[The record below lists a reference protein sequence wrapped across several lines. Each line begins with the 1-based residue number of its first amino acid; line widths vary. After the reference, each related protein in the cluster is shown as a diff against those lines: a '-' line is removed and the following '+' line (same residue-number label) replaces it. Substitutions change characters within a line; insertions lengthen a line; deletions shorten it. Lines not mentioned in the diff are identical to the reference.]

1 MAPDQDRLTGPALNT
16 AAASDSAAHSARL
29 GLVLGSVAVL
39 FWSFGSSLIFLGAR
53 QAGTWPF
60 VAIAALVGG
69 GFQLLGWRL
78 YRGGLRSAVWLPWR
92 LWAVSLPCFVLY
104 GLVWPWALVSS
115 SAKQVFGVSL
125 INYLW
130 PVLTVL
136 FSAWWVPGAR
146 LKTRTV
152 LATFLALAGLVCAN
166 LQHIR
171 DLLAAGDSAG
181 VSPVRRFLPYGLALV
196 AAVTWAV
203 YSTLLARWRDWARN
217 YVTSPVGFLL
227 TGSIAC
233 VITAFT
239 GSMPAKLSA
248 PGTLLII
255 CYGAGPLAVG
265 YLLWEI
271 ALSKARVHTLSLLA
285 AATPVL
291 STFLLCLFLR
301 TLPGPELIIAALLV
315 GGAVLLS
322 ARE

>member
-203 YSTLLARWRDWARN
+203 YSTLLAR
-217 YVTSPVGFLL
+217 
-227 TGSIAC
+227 
-233 VITAFT
+233 
-239 GSMPAKLSA
+239 
-248 PGTLLII
+248 
-255 CYGAGPLAVG
+255 
-265 YLLWEI
+265 
-271 ALSKARVHTLSLLA
+271 
-285 AATPVL
+285 
-291 STFLLCLFLR
+291 
-301 TLPGPELIIAALLV
+301 
-315 GGAVLLS
+315 
-322 ARE
+322 

>member
-196 AAVTWAV
+196 AAVTWAI

-227 TGSIAC
+227 TGTIAC
-233 VITAFT
+233 AVTAFT

-248 PGTLLII
+248 SGTLLII

-315 GGAVLLS
+315 GGGVLLS

>member
-1 MAPDQDRLTGPALNT
+1 MPPNQARLTESALGT
-16 AAASDSAAHSARL
+16 AAAPASATRSARL
-29 GLVLGSVAVL
+29 GLVLGGVAVL

-69 GFQLLGWRL
+69 GSQLIGWRL

-146 LKTRTV
+146 LTTRTV
-152 LATFLALAGLVCAN
+152 LAMFLALAGLVCAN
-166 LQHIR
+166 LQHMR

-196 AAVTWAV
+196 AAVTWAI

-227 TGSIAC
+227 TGTIAC
-233 VITAFT
+233 AVIAFT

-248 PGTLLII
+248 SGTLMII

-265 YLLWEI
+265 YLLWEV

-315 GGAVLLS
+315 GGGVLLS
-322 ARE
+322 AR

>member
-1 MAPDQDRLTGPALNT
+1 MAPDQSRLTEPALGT
-16 AAASDSAAHSARL
+16 AAASASATRSARL
-29 GLVLGSVAVL
+29 GLVLGGIAVL

-69 GFQLLGWRL
+69 GSQLIGWRL
-78 YRGGLRSAVWLPWR
+78 YRGGIRSAVWLPWR

-115 SAKQVFGVSL
+115 SATQVFGVSL

-136 FSAWWVPGAR
+136 FSAWWVPRAR
-146 LKTRTV
+146 LTTRTV

-196 AAVTWAV
+196 AAVTWAI

-217 YVTSPVGFLL
+217 YVTSPLGFLL
-227 TGSIAC
+227 TGTIAC
-233 VITAFT
+233 AITAFS
-239 GSMPAKLSA
+239 GSMPANLNSS
-248 PGTLLII
+248 GTLMII

-301 TLPGPELIIAALLV
+301 TLPGPELIVAALLV
-315 GGAVLLS
+315 GGGVLLS
-322 ARE
+322 AR

>member
-1 MAPDQDRLTGPALNT
+1 MAPGQPRLTEPALST
-16 AAASDSAAHSARL
+16 AAASASAARSARL

-69 GFQLLGWRL
+69 GSQLIGWRL
-78 YRGGLRSAVWLPWR
+78 YRGGLRSAVCLPWR

-136 FSAWWVPGAR
+136 FSAWWVPRAR
-146 LKTRTV
+146 LTSRTV

-171 DLLAAGDSAG
+171 DLLAVGDSAG

-227 TGSIAC
+227 TGTIAC
-233 VITAFT
+233 AITAFT

-315 GGAVLLS
+315 GGGVLLS

>member
-1 MAPDQDRLTGPALNT
+1 M
-16 AAASDSAAHSARL
+16 
-29 GLVLGSVAVL
+29 
-39 FWSFGSSLIFLGAR
+39 
-53 QAGTWPF
+53 
-60 VAIAALVGG
+60 AALVGG
-69 GFQLLGWRL
+69 GSQLIGWRL
-78 YRGGLRSAVWLPWR
+78 YRGSFRSAVWLPWR

-130 PVLTVL
+130 PVLTVV
-136 FSAWWVPGAR
+136 FSAWWVPKAR
-146 LKTRTV
+146 LTTRTV
-152 LATFLALAGLVCAN
+152 LATLLALTGLVCAN

-181 VSPVRRFLPYGLALV
+181 VSPVRKFLPYGLALV
-196 AAVTWAV
+196 AAVTWAI
-203 YSTLLARWRDWARN
+203 YSTLLVRWRDWARN

-227 TGSIAC
+227 IGTIAC
-233 VITAFT
+233 AVTAIT

-271 ALSKARVHTLSLLA
+271 ALSKARVHTLSMLA

-291 STFLLCLFLR
+291 STFLLCFFLR
-301 TLPGPELIIAALLV
+301 NLPGPELIVAALLV
-315 GGAVLLS
+315 GGGVLLS
-322 ARE
+322 AWE

>member
-78 YRGGLRSAVWLPWR
+78 HRGGLRSAVWLPWR

-181 VSPVRRFLPYGLALV
+181 VSPARRFLPYGLALL

-217 YVTSPVGFLL
+217 YVTSPLGFLL
-227 TGSIAC
+227 TGTIAC

-271 ALSKARVHTLSLLA
+271 ALAKARVHTLSLLA

-291 STFLLCLFLR
+291 STFILCLFLR

-315 GGAVLLS
+315 GGGVMLS
-322 ARE
+322 ARA

>member
-1 MAPDQDRLTGPALNT
+1 MAPDQPQLTKPALGTT
-16 AAASDSAAHSARL
+16 AASASAPRSARL
-29 GLVLGSVAVL
+29 GLVLGGVAVL

-53 QAGTWPF
+53 QTGTWPF

-69 GFQLLGWRL
+69 GSQLIGWRL

-146 LKTRTV
+146 LTTRTIV
-152 LATFLALAGLVCAN
+152 ATFLALAGLVCAN

-171 DLLAAGDSAG
+171 ELLAAGDSAG
-181 VSPVRRFLPYGLALV
+181 VSTVRRFLPYGLALV

-227 TGSIAC
+227 TGTIAC
-233 VITAFT
+233 AVTAFT
-239 GSMPAKLSA
+239 GSMPVKLS
-248 PGTLLII
+248 PSGTLTII

-265 YLLWEI
+265 YLLWEV

-291 STFLLCLFLR
+291 STFLLCVFLR
-301 TLPGPELIIAALLV
+301 SLPGPELIIAALLV
-315 GGAVLLS
+315 GGGVLLS
-322 ARE
+322 AR